1 MTKLNGVK
9 NSIMHVTYVLNGHM
23 LNLLFYILYWQKVT
37 SFEKY
42 SHTLTLEVQIVCKIS
57 ALSNM
62 FAGNVFWNQKGF
74 WLCCGSILFSVFS
87 ELRFVK
93 WLWIFERNG
102 IVKWVIFFASFCW
115 FWDFLLENLKI
126 RKQLW

>member
-57 ALSNM
+57 ALNNM

-74 WLCCGSILFSVFS
+74 WLCCWSILFSVFS